1 MLRVDGLDVARGE
14 RALLRGLRLQVRR
27 GERWALLGRNGA
39 GKSTLLRTFA
49 GLEAVPARV
58 VLGGVALDRLGARE
72 LAARRAYMPAQ
83 ALDRFG
89 IAVLHA
95 VMLAQP
101 QPDEA
106 AALDCLARVD
116 AAALAP
122 RALLRLSAGERQRV
136 ALAQALAQRA
146 PLLLLDEPAS
156 FQDPAH
162 QRALE
167 RLLRGLSEHALVF
180 AAHDVN
186 WVGGLATHALGLLG
200 NGDWVAGPIDEVL
213 REPVLRE
220 LYGCAWER
228 IARADGAALWL
239 PA

>member
-1 MLRVDGLDVARGE
+1 MLCVDGLELTRGE
-14 RALLRGLRLQVRR
+14 RTLLRDLRLQVRR

-39 GKSTLLRTFA
+39 GKSSLLRLLA
-49 GLEAVPARV
+49 GLDAAPPQVT
-58 VLGGVALDRLGARE
+58 LDGVALNRLSARE

-101 QPDEA
+101 QPDES
-106 AALDCLARVD
+106 AALDGLARVD
-116 AAALAP
+116 AAELAQ

-167 RLLRGLSEHALVF
+167 RLLRGLPQHALVF

-186 WVGGLATHALGLLG
+186 WVGALATHALALLG
-200 NGDWVAGPIDEVL
+200 DGDWIAGPIEQVL
-213 REPVLRE
+213 CEAVLER
-220 LYGCAWER
+220 LYGCAWQR
-228 IARADGAALWL
+228 VARADGSALWL
-239 PA
+239 PD